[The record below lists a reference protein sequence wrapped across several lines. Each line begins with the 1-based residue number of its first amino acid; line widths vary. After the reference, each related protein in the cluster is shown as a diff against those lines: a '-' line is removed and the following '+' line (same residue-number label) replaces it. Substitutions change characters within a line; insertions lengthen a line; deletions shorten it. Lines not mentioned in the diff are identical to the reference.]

1 VKKFLLSSLIV
12 TNAFAVTGIGE
23 YRYGPDTA
31 ENLACE
37 LAEERAKEDA
47 IIKYVGQS
55 VEAQIKEECMREKCV
70 FHRDTFSELN
80 GYIKSL
86 TKKEIEKQLFPGYSA
101 CVVTIEAEV
110 AGINNTIIF
119 QVDGKFDV
127 KHEEEMTFK
136 LVSNRAG
143 KVGMFNYHGNKYYK
157 VQEAK
162 FASQRTEIMLPYD
175 KTKKLVAMVPDGQ
188 KQSKELVTFL
198 FSEKDIVFKNEYS
211 TLEMK
216 NLIASIPPM
225 NRKVVNRY
233 VNIVK

>member
-1 VKKFLLSSLIV
+1 MKKFLLSSLIV

-23 YRYGPDTA
+23 YRYGPDTT

-157 VQEAK
+157 IQEAK
-162 FASQRTEIMLPYD
+162 FASQRTEIVLPYD

-211 TLEMK
+211 SLEMK

>member
-1 VKKFLLSSLIV
+1 MKKFLLSSLIV

-136 LVSNRAG
+136 LVSNRPG
-143 KVGMFNYHGNKYYK
+143 KIGMFNYYGNKYYK
-157 VQEAK
+157 IQEAK
-162 FASQRTEIMLPYD
+162 FASQRTEIVLPYD

-211 TLEMK
+211 SLEMK

>member
-1 VKKFLLSSLIV
+1 MKKFLLSSLIV

-211 TLEMK
+211 SLEMK

>member
-1 VKKFLLSSLIV
+1 MKKFLLSSLIV

-23 YRYGPDTA
+23 YRYGPDTT

-211 TLEMK
+211 SLEMK

>member
-1 VKKFLLSSLIV
+1 MKKFLLSSLFV

-127 KHEEEMTFK
+127 RHEEEMTFK

-157 VQEAK
+157 IQEAK
-162 FASQRTEIMLPYD
+162 FASQRTEIVLPYD

>member
-1 VKKFLLSSLIV
+1 MIV

>member
-1 VKKFLLSSLIV
+1 MKKFLLSSLIV

-127 KHEEEMTFK
+127 RHEEEMTFK
-136 LVSNRAG
+136 LVSNRPG
-143 KVGMFNYHGNKYYK
+143 KIGMFNYYGNKYYK
-157 VQEAK
+157 IQEAK
-162 FASQRTEIMLPYD
+162 FASQRTEIVLPYD

>member
-1 VKKFLLSSLIV
+1 MFV

-157 VQEAK
+157 IQEAK

-211 TLEMK
+211 SLEMK

>member
-1 VKKFLLSSLIV
+1 MKKFLLSSLIV

-23 YRYGPDTA
+23 YRYGPDTT

-127 KHEEEMTFK
+127 RHEEEMTFK
-136 LVSNRAG
+136 LVSNRPG
-143 KVGMFNYHGNKYYK
+143 KIGMFNYYGNKYYK
-157 VQEAK
+157 IQEAK
-162 FASQRTEIMLPYD
+162 FASQRTEIVLPYD

-211 TLEMK
+211 SLEMK

>member
-1 VKKFLLSSLIV
+1 MIV

-23 YRYGPDTA
+23 YRYGPDTT

>member
-1 VKKFLLSSLIV
+1 MKKFLLSSLIV

>member
-136 LVSNRAG
+136 LVSNRPG
-143 KVGMFNYHGNKYYK
+143 KIGMFNYYGNKYYK
-157 VQEAK
+157 IQEAK
-162 FASQRTEIMLPYD
+162 FASQRTEIVLPYD

-211 TLEMK
+211 SLEMK
-216 NLIASIPPM
+216 NLIASIPPI
-225 NRKVVNRY
+225 NRKVINRY
-233 VNIVK
+233 VNIVR

>member
-1 VKKFLLSSLIV
+1 MKKFLLSSLIV

-127 KHEEEMTFK
+127 RHEEEMTFK

-157 VQEAK
+157 IQEAK

>member
-1 VKKFLLSSLIV
+1 MKKFLLSLLIV
-12 TNAFAVTGIGE
+12 TNAFSLAGIGE
-23 YRYGPDTA
+23 YRYGTDTT

-127 KHEEEMTFK
+127 RHEEEMTFK
-136 LVSNRAG
+136 LVSNRPG
-143 KVGMFNYHGNKYYK
+143 KIGMFNYYGNKYYK
-157 VQEAK
+157 IQEAK
-162 FASQRTEIMLPYD
+162 FASQRTEIVLPYD

-211 TLEMK
+211 SLEMK

>member
-1 VKKFLLSSLIV
+1 MIV

-23 YRYGPDTA
+23 YRYGPDTT

-162 FASQRTEIMLPYD
+162 FASQRTEIVLPYD

-211 TLEMK
+211 SLEMK

>member
-1 VKKFLLSSLIV
+1 MIV

-136 LVSNRAG
+136 LVSNRPG
-143 KVGMFNYHGNKYYK
+143 KIGMFNYYGNKYYK
-157 VQEAK
+157 IQEAK
-162 FASQRTEIMLPYD
+162 FASQRTEIVLPYD

>member
-1 VKKFLLSSLIV
+1 MKKFLLSSLIV

-127 KHEEEMTFK
+127 RHEEEMTFK
-136 LVSNRAG
+136 LVSNRPG
-143 KVGMFNYHGNKYYK
+143 KIGMFNYYGNKYYK
-157 VQEAK
+157 IQEAK
-162 FASQRTEIMLPYD
+162 FASQRTEIVLPYD
-175 KTKKLVAMVPDGQ
+175 KTKKLVALLPQGQ
-188 KQSKELVTFL
+188 TQSKELVTFL

-211 TLEMK
+211 SLEMK

-225 NRKVVNRY
+225 NRKVINRY

>member
-1 VKKFLLSSLIV
+1 MKKFLLSSLIV

-127 KHEEEMTFK
+127 RHEEEMTFK

-211 TLEMK
+211 SLEMK

>member
-1 VKKFLLSSLIV
+1 MKKFLLSSLIV

-127 KHEEEMTFK
+127 RHEEEMTFK
-136 LVSNRAG
+136 LVSNRPG
-143 KVGMFNYHGNKYYK
+143 KIGMFNYYGNKYYK
-157 VQEAK
+157 IQEAK
-162 FASQRTEIMLPYD
+162 FASQRTEIVLPYD

-211 TLEMK
+211 SLEMK
-216 NLIASIPPM
+216 NLIASIPPI
-225 NRKVVNRY
+225 NRKVINRY
-233 VNIVK
+233 VNIVR

>member
-1 VKKFLLSSLIV
+1 MIV

-127 KHEEEMTFK
+127 RHEEEMTFK

-157 VQEAK
+157 IQEAK
-162 FASQRTEIMLPYD
+162 FASQRTEIVLPYD

>member
-1 VKKFLLSSLIV
+1 MKKFLLSSLIV

-136 LVSNRAG
+136 LVSNRPG
-143 KVGMFNYHGNKYYK
+143 KIGMFNYYGNKYYK
-157 VQEAK
+157 IQEAK

-211 TLEMK
+211 SLEMK

>member
-1 VKKFLLSSLIV
+1 MKKFLLSSLIV

-162 FASQRTEIMLPYD
+162 FASQRTEIVLPYD

>member
-1 VKKFLLSSLIV
+1 MKKFLLSSLIV

-188 KQSKELVTFL
+188 KQAKELVTFL

-211 TLEMK
+211 SLEMK

-225 NRKVVNRY
+225 NRKVINRY
-233 VNIVK
+233 VNIVR

>member
-1 VKKFLLSSLIV
+1 MKKFLLSSLIV

-127 KHEEEMTFK
+127 RHEEEMTFK
-136 LVSNRAG
+136 LVSNRPG
-143 KVGMFNYHGNKYYK
+143 KIGMFNYYGNKYYK
-157 VQEAK
+157 IQEAK
-162 FASQRTEIMLPYD
+162 FASQRTEIVLPYD

-211 TLEMK
+211 SLEMK

>member
-23 YRYGPDTA
+23 YRYGPDTT

>member
-1 VKKFLLSSLIV
+1 MKKLILSSLIV

-23 YRYGPDTA
+23 YRYGPDTT

-70 FHRDTFSELN
+70 FHRDTFSEFN

-86 TKKEIEKQLFPGYSA
+86 TKKEVEKQLFPGYAA

-110 AGINNTIIF
+110 ANVNNTIVF

-127 KHEEEMTFK
+127 RHEEEMTFK
-136 LVSNRAG
+136 VVSNRAG

-157 VQEAK
+157 VQEVK
-162 FASQRTEIMLPYD
+162 FASQRTEIVLPYD

-188 KQSKELVTFL
+188 TQSKELVTFL
-198 FSEKDIVFKNEYS
+198 FSEKNIVFKNEYS
-211 TLEMK
+211 SLEMK

-225 NRKVVNRY
+225 NRKVINRY

>member
-1 VKKFLLSSLIV
+1 MIV

-136 LVSNRAG
+136 LVSNRPG
-143 KVGMFNYHGNKYYK
+143 KIGMFNYYGNKYYK
-157 VQEAK
+157 IQEAK
-162 FASQRTEIMLPYD
+162 FASQRTEIVLPYD

-211 TLEMK
+211 SLEMK
-216 NLIASIPPM
+216 NLIASIPPI
-225 NRKVVNRY
+225 NRKVINRY
-233 VNIVK
+233 VNIVR